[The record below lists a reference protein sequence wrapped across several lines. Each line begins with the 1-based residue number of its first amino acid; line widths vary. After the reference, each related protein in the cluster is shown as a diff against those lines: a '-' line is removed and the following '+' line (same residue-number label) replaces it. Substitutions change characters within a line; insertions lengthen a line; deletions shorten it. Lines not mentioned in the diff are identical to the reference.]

1 MFRAKMYKVPT
12 RYKIVSWH
20 AVAVPVGFG
29 ESKNGL
35 E

>member
-1 MFRAKMYKVPT
+1 MYKLL

-20 AVAVPVGFG
+20 AVAVPVKFG